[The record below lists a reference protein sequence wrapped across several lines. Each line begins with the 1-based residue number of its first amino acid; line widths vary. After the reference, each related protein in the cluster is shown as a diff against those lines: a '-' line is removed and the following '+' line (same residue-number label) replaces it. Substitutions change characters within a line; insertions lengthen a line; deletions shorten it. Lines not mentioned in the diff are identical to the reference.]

1 MASPPPTPDPG
12 VNIHLNML
20 SRMPSPHGKSSLRFR
35 GKNIEEFLSEYEHF
49 AEHANLTEEKKCQ
62 EVRIYFAR
70 KEKRVLDVLE
80 GYVTGNWR
88 SLKRELRS
96 LYTSSAEKK
105 TYQPRDLQRFIA
117 KRRKIMKLVHFD
129 TYRRQF
135 KVISS
140 SLEARNALSGYD
152 RSDYFWSGIRPTSLR
167 DALEDELRNQGFW
180 IDLTLP
186 PPMYRVVEVA
196 NKFLNRD
203 VYQSRDVNLR
213 GRLAKP
219 RKRNR

>member
-12 VNIHLNML
+12 VNVHLNML
-20 SRMPSPHGKSSLRFR
+20 SRMPSPRGKSSLRFR
-35 GKNIEEFLSEYEHF
+35 GKNIEEFLMEYEHF

-117 KRRKIMKLVHFD
+117 KKWKIMKLVHFD
-129 TYRRQF
+129 TYRHQF

-140 SLEARNALSGYD
+140 SLEARNTLSGYD
-152 RSDYFWSGIRPTSLR
+152 RSDYFWSGIRPTSLT
-167 DALEDELRNQGFW
+167 DALEIELTYQHYW

-186 PPMYRVVEVA
+186 LPMNRVVEVA
-196 NKFLNRD
+196 NKYLNRD
-203 VYQSRDVNLR
+203 IYQLHDVNVR
-213 GRLAKP
+213 GRSAKS
-219 RKRNR
+219 RR